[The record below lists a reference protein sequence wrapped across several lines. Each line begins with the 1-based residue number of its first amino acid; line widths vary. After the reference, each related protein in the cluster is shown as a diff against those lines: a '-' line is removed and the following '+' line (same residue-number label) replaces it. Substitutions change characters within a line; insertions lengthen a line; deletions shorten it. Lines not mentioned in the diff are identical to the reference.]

1 MPRGRKRAQREA
13 TEDHEGDTAIAE
25 SFQAKRT
32 NSSTKRAYASKIR
45 VMTAWLCKSYP
56 DVVSHDESIQL
67 PLPKDAI
74 LGFFGHLCKQ
84 AHQCDK
90 DGESTSHQPMSVSCV
105 KGYRS
110 ALVDL
115 YRNRKLEIDPN
126 VDGEL
131 RRVLDGY
138 DKTINSLKQRGIMDI
153 NEGKRHLKSK
163 GYNLLATKLMTATL
177 DSSGQTW
184 SNVVFAW
191 SFFVIVWNLMSR
203 SDSVEKI
210 MLHHLDWVE
219 DALSIEEQGH
229 KGDQT
234 GADKFGK
241 HVYANPYEPWKCP
254 ILALS
259 VLLFTYPD
267 RLDGKH
273 QLFVGTDNK
282 GRFGRTLRRILMSLS
297 DHELQALGCDAQD
310 IGTHSLRKGSS
321 TYALAQING
330 PTPVS
335 VYLRMGQSLG
345 RLKDRYIHFGEG
357 ADQLCGRMICGLP
370 FDSERFTVLPPHF
383 DPSVCALLT
392 NSFWRDL
399 VSGYELYPRAAQS
412 ILPYLLASIIHHE
425 QYLRENL
432 DSKHPIFTSRLFSAN
447 PLLNCLRNSTFI
459 AIAIAK
465 RVADLTAEIEKLKSD
480 LKSLPALIAD
490 KVTVQLREIF
500 AIDGVLPLTL
510 RDVSSM
516 IQSLRN
522 DLMSDIRQRN
532 EPNVCEP
539 TANVAIDAPT

>member
-1 MPRGRKRAQREA
+1 M
-13 TEDHEGDTAIAE
+13 
-25 SFQAKRT
+25 
-32 NSSTKRAYASKIR
+32 
-45 VMTAWLCKSYP
+45 
-56 DVVSHDESIQL
+56 
-67 PLPKDAI
+67 
-74 LGFFGHLCKQ
+74 
-84 AHQCDK
+84 
-90 DGESTSHQPMSVSCV
+90 
-105 KGYRS
+105 
-110 ALVDL
+110 
-115 YRNRKLEIDPN
+115 
-126 VDGEL
+126 
-131 RRVLDGY
+131 
-138 DKTINSLKQRGIMDI
+138 
-153 NEGKRHLKSK
+153 
-163 GYNLLATKLMTATL
+163 
-177 DSSGQTW
+177 
-184 SNVVFAW
+184 
-191 SFFVIVWNLMSR
+191 WNLMSR

-282 GRFGRTLRRILMSLS
+282 GRFGRALRRILMSLS

-345 RLKDRYIHFGEG
+345 RLKDRYIRFGEG

-370 FDSERFTVLPPHF
+370 FDSERFAVLPPHF

-412 ILPYLLASIIHHE
+412 ILPYLLASIIHRE
-425 QYLRENL
+425 QYLREYL
-432 DSKHPIFTSRLFSAN
+432 DSKHPIFTSRVFSAN
-447 PLLNCLRNSTFI
+447 
-459 AIAIAK
+459 
-465 RVADLTAEIEKLKSD
+465 
-480 LKSLPALIAD
+480 
-490 KVTVQLREIF
+490 
-500 AIDGVLPLTL
+500 
-510 RDVSSM
+510 
-516 IQSLRN
+516 
-522 DLMSDIRQRN
+522 
-532 EPNVCEP
+532 
-539 TANVAIDAPT
+539 